1 MANIFTE
8 IPEKEPISF
17 YKGET
22 IVWKRTD
29 IGADYAPSSYS
40 MVWEASL
47 ESNGSTRFSATVT
60 ESGTEY
66 TFTLDDSATA
76 SYTAGDYIWFL
87 KVIQDSDSEKLVID
101 SGKLTVKDNYFATTG
116 DTRSHAKVMVDKLE
130 SLLEGKADADVSSY
144 AIAGRSLNKLTVEEM
159 LKWRDYYKAEYQ
171 REIQEFRI
179 GNNEGSGSIVK
190 VRFDDAS

>member
-22 IVWKRTD
+22 VVWKRTD
-29 IGADYAPSSYS
+29 IGADYAPSSHS

-47 ESNGSTRFSATVT
+47 QTNGSTRFSATVT

-66 TFTLDDSATA
+66 TFTLDNSAT
-76 SYTAGDYIWFL
+76 SGYTAGDYVWFL
-87 KVIQDSDSEKLVID
+87 KVLQTSDSETLIID
-101 SGKLTVKDNYFATTG
+101 SGKITVKDNFFATTG
-116 DTRSHAKVMVDKLE
+116 DTRSHAKIMVDKLE

-179 GNNEGSGSIVK
+179 GNNEGSGAIVK

>member
-1 MANIFTE
+1 MANKFTD

-29 IGADYAPSSYS
+29 IGSDYDPSSHS

-76 SYTAGDYIWFL
+76 NYTAGDYFWVL
-87 KVIQDSDSEKLVID
+87 KVIQTSDSEKLVID
-101 SGKLTVKDNYFATTG
+101 SGKLTVKDNFFGTTG
-116 DTRSHAKVMVDKLE
+116 DTRSHAKVMLDKIE
-130 SLLEGKADADVSSY
+130 SILEGRADADVSSY
-144 AIAGRSLNKLTVEEM
+144 SIQGRSLSKISIAEL
-159 LKWRDYYKAEYQ
+159 LQWRDYYKAEYQ
-171 REIQEFRI
+171 KEVARFRT
-179 GNNEGSGSIVK
+179 GNEEGSGRVVK
-190 VRFDDAS
+190 VQFNDAG

>member
-8 IPEKEPISF
+8 TPEKEPISF

-22 IVWKRTD
+22 VVWKRTD

-66 TFTLDDSATA
+66 TFTLDNSATA
-76 SYTAGDYIWFL
+76 GYTAGDYIWFL
-87 KVIQDSDSEKLVID
+87 KVLQTSDSETLVID

-144 AIAGRSLNKLTVEEM
+144 SIAGRSLNKLTVEE
-159 LKWRDYYKAEYQ
+159 LIKWLDHYKAKYQ
-171 REIQEFRI
+171 KEIQEFRI

>member
-1 MANIFTE
+1 MANRFTD

-29 IGADYAPSSYS
+29 IGSDYDPSSHS

-66 TFTLDDSATA
+66 TFTLDNSNT
-76 SYTAGDYIWFL
+76 SGYTSGDYFWVL
-87 KVIQDSDSEKLVID
+87 KVLQTSDSETLVID
-101 SGKLTVKDNYFATTG
+101 SGKITVKDNFFATTG
-116 DTRSHAKVMVDKLE
+116 DTRSHAKVMLDKIE
-130 SLLEGKADADVSSY
+130 SILEGRADADVSSY
-144 AIAGRSLNKLTVEEM
+144 SIQGRSLSKISIAEL
-159 LKWRDYYKAEYQ
+159 LQWRDYYKAEYQ
-171 REIQEFRI
+171 KEVARFRT
-179 GNNEGSGSIVK
+179 GNEEGSGRVVK
-190 VRFDDAS
+190 VQFNDAG